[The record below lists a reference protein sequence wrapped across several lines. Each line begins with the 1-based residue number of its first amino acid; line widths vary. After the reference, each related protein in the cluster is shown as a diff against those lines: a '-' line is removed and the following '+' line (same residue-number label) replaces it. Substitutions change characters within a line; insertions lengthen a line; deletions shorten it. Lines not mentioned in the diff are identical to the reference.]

1 MGFLLNRLTVL
12 RAYAEELVRHGC
24 PRDEDTD
31 APVTLFLLDGVG
43 GWQFAPLM
51 IRRVLRQAGV
61 RAHTV
66 LFDWHAGLRGDLLTD
81 LMWRRKNEVAA
92 CRLARNIRALQHRTP
107 DRPIHLAAYSG
118 GCGVA
123 VFAAERLREDRP
135 IASMLLLA
143 PAISP
148 TYDLTAALKRTQRC
162 VVGVSRRDRFLLG
175 VGTRLFGTIDRV
187 RTASAGQTG
196 FIIPRS
202 TDPECAGAYRR
213 LQQVYWEPGW
223 SARHHHGGHTGWINP
238 RFLAAQL
245 PHLMPLHASQTPHPA
260 DPHPQVLDADPRCQ
274 ESDFFR
280 AP

>member
-24 PRDEDTD
+24 PRHVDAD
-31 APVTLFLLDGVG
+31 APVSLFLLDGVG

-61 RAHTV
+61 RVHTV

-92 CRLARNIRALQHRTP
+92 CRLARDIRALQRRSP
-107 DRPIHLAAYSG
+107 GRLIHVAAYSG

-123 VFAAERLREDRP
+123 VFAAERLREDHP

-148 TYDLTAALKRTQRC
+148 TYDLTAALGRVQCC

-175 VGTRLFGTIDRV
+175 LGTRLFGTIDRV

-196 FIIPRS
+196 FIPPRP
-202 TDPECAGAYRR
+202 TDPDGADAYRR
-213 LQQVYWEPGW
+213 LQQVYWEPAW

-238 RFLAAQL
+238 HFLAAQL
-245 PHLMPLHASQTPHPA
+245 QDLMPLGSSPASA
-260 DPHPQVLDADPRCQ
+260 SA
-274 ESDFFR
+274 S
-280 AP
+280 A